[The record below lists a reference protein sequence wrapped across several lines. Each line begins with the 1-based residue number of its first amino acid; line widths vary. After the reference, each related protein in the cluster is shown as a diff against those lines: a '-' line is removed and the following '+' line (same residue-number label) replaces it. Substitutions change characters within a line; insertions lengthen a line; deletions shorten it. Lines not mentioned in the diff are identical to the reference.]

1 MAAQPNPRSDAGN
14 TLTLFP
20 PKEVTWKE
28 VKMFLKSHAS
38 LADPPGCISQSWAP
52 SPPYQVWLPLACLV
66 ARQIWTRRA
75 HCQWLSKE
83 NWKYEITEHL
93 AGNQKSKW
101 ANKNLWVQRA
111 SNRHTTIL
119 EWSSCSI
126 QILYL
131 PKSSDLW
138 TSSRTKISWVNW
150 RAKRTSSWGCGGLI
164 VHQFFFKFLPQPCR
178 GECLGY
184 PGAGRTVP
192 SQQVRRSQP
201 Q

>member
-1 MAAQPNPRSDAGN
+1 MR
-14 TLTLFP
+14 
-20 PKEVTWKE
+20 
-28 VKMFLKSHAS
+28 
-38 LADPPGCISQSWAP
+38 
-52 SPPYQVWLPLACLV
+52 VWPTHLV
-66 ARQIWTRRA
+66 AFHNPEPHHHLARCGSPWHAWWADRSGQGELTTNDWWRRI
-75 HCQWLSKE
+75 E
-83 NWKYEITEHL
+83 NSDEITEHL
-93 AGNQKSKW
+93 AGNQRSKW

-119 EWSSCSI
+119 EWRSCSI
-126 QILYL
+126 QIFYL

>member
-1 MAAQPNPRSDAGN
+1 MQATLWLCSLPRKSPWRRSRCFSNPMR
-14 TLTLFP
+14 
-20 PKEVTWKE
+20 
-28 VKMFLKSHAS
+28 
-38 LADPPGCISQSWAP
+38 
-52 SPPYQVWLPLACLV
+52 VWPTHLV
-66 ARQIWTRRA
+66 AFHNPEPHHHLARCGSPWHAWWADRSGQGELTTNDWWRRI
-75 HCQWLSKE
+75 E
-83 NWKYEITEHL
+83 NSDEITEHL
-93 AGNQKSKW
+93 AGNQRSKW

-119 EWSSCSI
+119 EWRSCSI
-126 QILYL
+126 QIFYL